1 MVDGGTVTTEVDNS
15 MTYDY
20 VDDVV
25 NPLASTSSSPLPP
38 ADDEEEA
45 ITTFTKQPFVDVDR
59 GLVALFNGEIYNYL
73 DFGDFQSDGECL
85 LPLYLKSGTDFRD
98 LTTVNMQF
106 HDDPVTGKCTVTI
119 PDKPE
124 HEVIDSHVEEDKETK
139 EVVDS
144 FLSLLGSEME
154 KVIGFTNVSLEAR
167 FQKVRTQETNLGNFV
182 ADAMRRG
189 TATDIAI
196 LNSGT
201 LRADCVMPAGD
212 LKMKDLC
219 SILPMVDETCTILM
233 TGDQLKTALENGV
246 SQYPRLEGRFPQV
259 SGVEFSFDASLP
271 PKSRILP
278 GF

>member
-1 MVDGGTVTTEVDNS
+1 MKKIAPHDC
-15 MTYDY
+15 
-20 VDDVV
+20 
-25 NPLASTSSSPLPP
+25 
-38 ADDEEEA
+38 
-45 ITTFTKQPFVDVDR
+45 
-59 GLVALFNGEIYNYL
+59 YL
-73 DFGDFQSDGECL
+73 
-85 LPLYLKSGTDFRD
+85 LKSGTDFRD
-98 LTTVNMQF
+98 LTTVTMQF
-106 HDDPVTGKCTVTI
+106 HDDPVTGECTVTI

-139 EVVDS
+139 DCVNS

-154 KVIGFTNVSLEAR
+154 KVIGFTNVPLEAR

-201 LRADCVMPAGD
+201 LRADCVMNAGE

-233 TGDQLKTALENGV
+233 NGDQLKTALENGV

-278 GF
+278 GMKVNGVLVTPESTFKVCTKAYLAKGKDGYDVFAECEVLVNEEDSPILP